1 MRISDWSSDVC
12 SSDLEQGRKHRTAI
26 ETAAQGVLDARA
38 GFPDATLADLYD
50 PLTMPPALVK
60 PHQRL
65 DKAVDAA
72 YLAADK
78 AAGRKPP
85 TINTDPDRVRFSFA
99 SYHSITTPPP
109 TAKTKRPKKQKQQ
122 KPSL

>member
-1 MRISDWSSDVC
+1 MIRRPPRATRTDTLFPYTTLFRSGAKPLDSRVRGND
-12 SSDLEQGRKHRTAI
+12 EQGRKHRTAI

-60 PHQRL
+60 AHQQL
-65 DKAVDAA
+65 DKAVDPA
-72 YLAADK
+72 YLAAEQ

-85 TINTDPDRVRFSFA
+85 KLTTDARSEEHT
-99 SYHSITTPPP
+99 SELQS
-109 TAKTKRPKKQKQQ
+109 
-122 KPSL
+122 